1 MSSTSTNTID
11 HIVHLSHPGALDETI
26 SRFRELGFNV
36 IPGGTHADGLTSNA
50 LVVICLPIVS
60 TPQLFTEKVQIFEDG
75 TYLELLNFVK
85 PAASYPPGSPEREKR
100 DSHPWAPKNP
110 GWIDFAFLGTGKDK
124 HSGGSG
130 VISETINARSND
142 VRYLDEVAV
151 GRETPAGKILKW
163 LITSP
168 AKQHGRGVLPF
179 FCGDVTPREWRA
191 SDSASMNLQLADP
204 SYHHQVPVTQENT
217 AHPNTAKGVAYIVL
231 LVSNDDLTLLS
242 RQVTTIIG
250 APANHVDDELSWSL
264 ETIRSAGPG
273 GQLRLRSP
281 KTEEEHSFLDSNIDA
296 NVGIY
301 EVGIWVDGGKSKEPV
316 SLPHTRI
323 VWQSI
328 KK

>member
-1 MSSTSTNTID
+1 
-11 HIVHLSHPGALDETI
+11 
-26 SRFRELGFNV
+26 
-36 IPGGTHADGLTSNA
+36 
-50 LVVICLPIVS
+50 
-60 TPQLFTEKVQIFEDG
+60 
-75 TYLELLNFVK
+75 
-85 PAASYPPGSPEREKR
+85 
-100 DSHPWAPKNP
+100 
-110 GWIDFAFLGTGKDK
+110 
-124 HSGGSG
+124 
-130 VISETINARSND
+130 
-142 VRYLDEVAV
+142 
-151 GRETPAGKILKW
+151 
-163 LITSP
+163 
-168 AKQHGRGVLPF
+168 
-179 FCGDVTPREWRA
+179 
-191 SDSASMNLQLADP
+191 MNLQLADP

-301 EVGIWVDGGKSKEPV
+301 EVGIWVDEGKSKESV

>member
-1 MSSTSTNTID
+1 MTSPSTNTLD

-26 SRFRELGFNV
+26 SQFRELGFNV
-36 IPGGTHADGLTSNA
+36 ISGGTHADGLTSNA
-50 LVVICLPIVS
+50 LV
-60 TPQLFTEKVQIFEDG
+60 IFEDG

-85 PAASYPPGSPEREKR
+85 PAASYPAGSPERAKR

-110 GWIDFAFLGTGKDK
+110 GWIDFAFLGTGEDK
-124 HSGGSG
+124 HSGGTG
-130 VISETINARSND
+130 VISEIINARSKD
-142 VRYLDEVAV
+142 VRYLGEVAG
-151 GRETPAGKILKW
+151 GRETPAGEILKW

-179 FCGDVTPREWRA
+179 YCGDVTPREWR
-191 SDSASMNLQLADP
+191 
-204 SYHHQVPVTQENT
+204 VPVTQENT
-217 AHPNTAKGVAYIVL
+217 AHPNAAKGVAYIVL
-231 LVSNDDLTLLS
+231 LVSSDNLALLS

-264 ETIRSAGPG
+264 ETIRSTRPA

-281 KTEEEHSFLDSNIDA
+281 ETEEEQSFLDSNIDA

-301 EVGIWVDGGKSKEPV
+301 EVGIWVDAGKSKEPV

-328 KK
+328 IN

>member
-1 MSSTSTNTID
+1 MTSPSTNTLD

-50 LVVICLPIVS
+50 LV
-60 TPQLFTEKVQIFEDG
+60 IFEDG

-85 PAASYPPGSPEREKR
+85 PAASYPAGSPERAKR

-110 GWIDFAFLGTGKDK
+110 GWIDFAFLGTGEDK
-124 HSGGSG
+124 HSGGTG
-130 VISETINARSND
+130 VISEIINARSKD
-142 VRYLDEVAV
+142 VRYLGEVAG

-179 FCGDVTPREWRA
+179 FCGDVTPREWR
-191 SDSASMNLQLADP
+191 
-204 SYHHQVPVTQENT
+204 VPVTQENT
-217 AHPNTAKGVAYIVL
+217 AHPNTARGVAYIVL
-231 LVSNDDLTLLS
+231 LVSSDNLALLS

-264 ETIRSAGPG
+264 ETIRSTRPAGH
-273 GQLRLRSP
+273 LRLRSP
-281 KTEEEHSFLDSNIDA
+281 KTEEEQSFLDSNIDA

-301 EVGIWVDGGKSKEPV
+301 EVGIWVDAGKSKEPA

-328 KK
+328 IN

>member
-50 LVVICLPIVS
+50 LV
-60 TPQLFTEKVQIFEDG
+60 IFEDG

-130 VISETINARSND
+130 VISEIINARSND
-142 VRYLDEVAV
+142 VRYLDEVAG

-179 FCGDVTPREWRA
+179 FCGDVTPREWR
-191 SDSASMNLQLADP
+191 
-204 SYHHQVPVTQENT
+204 VPVTQENT

>member
-1 MSSTSTNTID
+1 MTSPSTNTLD

-50 LVVICLPIVS
+50 LV
-60 TPQLFTEKVQIFEDG
+60 IFEDG

-85 PAASYPPGSPEREKR
+85 PAASYPAGSPERAKR
-100 DSHPWAPKNP
+100 DSHLWAPKNP
-110 GWIDFAFLGTGKDK
+110 GWIDFAFLGTGEDK
-124 HSGGSG
+124 HSGGTG
-130 VISETINARSND
+130 VISEIINARSKD
-142 VRYLDEVAV
+142 VRYLSEVAG

-163 LITSP
+163 VITSP

-179 FCGDVTPREWRA
+179 FCGDVTPREWR
-191 SDSASMNLQLADP
+191 
-204 SYHHQVPVTQENT
+204 VPVTQENT
-217 AHPNTAKGVAYIVL
+217 AHPNTARGVAYIVL
-231 LVSNDDLTLLS
+231 LVSSDNLALLS

-264 ETIRSAGPG
+264 ETIRSTRPA

-281 KTEEEHSFLDSNIDA
+281 KTEEEQSFLDSNIDA

-301 EVGIWVDGGKSKEPV
+301 EVGIWVDAGKSKEPA

-328 KK
+328 IN

>member
-1 MSSTSTNTID
+1 MTSPSTNTLD

-26 SRFRELGFNV
+26 SQFRELGFNV
-36 IPGGTHADGLTSNA
+36 ISGGTHADGLTSNA
-50 LVVICLPIVS
+50 LVVNCYPIVS
-60 TPQLFTEKVQIFEDG
+60 PRLLFTQKVQIFEDG

-85 PAASYPPGSPEREKR
+85 PAASYPAGSPERAKR

-110 GWIDFAFLGTGKDK
+110 GWIDFAFLGTGEDK
-124 HSGGSG
+124 HSGGTG
-130 VISETINARSND
+130 VISEIINARSKD
-142 VRYLDEVAV
+142 VRYLGEVAG
-151 GRETPAGKILKW
+151 GRETPAGEILKW

-179 FCGDVTPREWRA
+179 YCGDVTPREWRV
-191 SDSASMNLQLADP
+191 SDSASMNLQLDDLG
-204 SYHHQVPVTQENT
+204 YHQVPVTQENT
-217 AHPNTAKGVAYIVL
+217 AHPNAAKGVAYIVL
-231 LVSNDDLTLLS
+231 LVSSDNLALLS

-264 ETIRSAGPG
+264 ETIRSTRPA

-281 KTEEEHSFLDSNIDA
+281 KTEEEQSFLDSNIDA

-301 EVGIWVDGGKSKEPV
+301 EVGIWVDAGKSKEPV

-328 KK
+328 IN